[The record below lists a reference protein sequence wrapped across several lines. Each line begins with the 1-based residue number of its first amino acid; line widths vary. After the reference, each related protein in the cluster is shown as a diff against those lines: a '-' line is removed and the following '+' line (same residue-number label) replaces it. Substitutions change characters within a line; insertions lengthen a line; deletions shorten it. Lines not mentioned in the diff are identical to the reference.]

1 MYTKLDLV
9 KACMRAIGNEQ
20 PVDLD
25 NPDADEDIAIS
36 TVDEAIIDVLSY
48 GWWFN
53 TETNWKLTPNEQGII
68 FVPDTIIDLRTYRCS
83 RGVQLVK
90 RGGKMYDK
98 TNHTFDMLANLQ
110 NDGTIDFDFL
120 MALDI
125 KDCPIVA
132 QQYIREMAVNKFI
145 IDMEAEAI
153 KVRESEKRLHKFLFL
168 LEKQHYRNSQ
178 FNVYQHQGVQAVLC
192 GMSSTNSFAGIN
204 GNLLGGGSDR

>member
-1 MYTKLDLV
+1 
-9 KACMRAIGNEQ
+9 MRAIGNEQ

-178 FNVYQHQGVQAVLC
+178 FNVYQHQGVQAVLG